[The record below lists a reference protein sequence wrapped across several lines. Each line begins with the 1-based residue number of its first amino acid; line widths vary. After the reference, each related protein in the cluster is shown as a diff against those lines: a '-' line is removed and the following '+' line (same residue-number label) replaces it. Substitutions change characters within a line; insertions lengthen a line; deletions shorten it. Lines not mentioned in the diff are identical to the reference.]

1 MNPNSNN
8 EEIAMGTR
16 SFLLAAALVLSSTA
30 AMAQGYPTKPI
41 KLIVPFPPAGSTDLS
56 ARAVAGKL
64 QERLGQPVV
73 IENKPGAGGNIGG
86 EQAAK
91 AAPDGYTLF
100 VGTVGTNAINASLYS
115 KMPYDHQKDFVPVI
129 LLSKTPNVL
138 VVHPSLPVNSVADVI
153 KLAKSKPGEL
163 TFASSGVG
171 TSIHMSG
178 ELFKSMAGLQMTHV
192 PYKGSGPMLIDIISG
207 QVNMSFDN
215 LSAAIQHIKAGKL
228 KALATTG
235 TTRSPTLPDL
245 PTVQEAGL
253 AGYDSTSWNAIFAP
267 ANTPREVV
275 EKLNR
280 ELNAILTSPETRKFF
295 ADQGA
300 ESGGGTPEQLTA
312 FVRAETVKWSK
323 VVKDSGAKA
332 D

>member
-1 MNPNSNN
+1 MNLSR
-8 EEIAMGTR
+8 IGM
-16 SFLLAAALVLSSTA
+16 LAAPLLCMAALSAS
-30 AMAQGYPTKPI
+30 AQGYPTKPI
-41 KLIVPFPPAGSTDLS
+41 KMIVPFPPAGSTDLS

-91 AAPDGYTLF
+91 SPADGYTLF

-115 KMPYDHQKDFVPVI
+115 KMPFDHQKDFAPVI

-138 VVHPSLPVNSVADVI
+138 VVNPSLPVNSVADVI

-178 ELFKSMAGLQMTHV
+178 ELFKAMAGLQMTHV
-192 PYKGSGPMLIDIISG
+192 PYKGSGPMLIDLISG
-207 QVNMSFDN
+207 QVNMAFDN

-235 TTRSPTLPDL
+235 ATRAPTMPDL

-267 ANTPREVV
+267 AGTPKDVV
-275 EKLNR
+275 DRLNR
-280 ELNAILTSPETRKFF
+280 ELNAILGTPETRKFF

-300 ESGGGTPEQLTA
+300 EAGGGTPDQLAA
-312 FVRAETVKWSK
+312 FVRAETAKWSK

>member
-1 MNPNSNN
+1 MKVSRLGLVAAPL
-8 EEIAMGTR
+8 
-16 SFLLAAALVLSSTA
+16 FCLAALGVH
-30 AMAQGYPTKPI
+30 AQGYPTKPI

-91 AAPDGYTLF
+91 APADGYTLF

-115 KMPYDHQKDFVPVI
+115 KMPFDHLKDFAPVI

-138 VVHPSLPVNSVADVI
+138 VVTPSLPVSSVADVI
-153 KLAKSKPGEL
+153 KLAKAKPGEL

-178 ELFKSMAGLQMTHV
+178 ELFRAMAGVQMTHI
-192 PYKGSGPMLIDIISG
+192 PYKGSGPMLIDLMSG
-207 QVNMSFDN
+207 QVNMAFDN
-215 LSAAIQHIKAGKL
+215 LSAAIQHIKGGKL

-235 TTRSPTLPDL
+235 STRALSLPDL

-253 AGYDSTSWNAIFAP
+253 AGYDSTSWNAIFVP
-267 ANTPREVV
+267 AGTPKEIV
-275 EKLNR
+275 ERLNR
-280 ELNAILTSPETRKFF
+280 ELTAILASPETRKFF

-300 ESGGGTPEQLTA
+300 ESGGGTPEQLGA
-312 FVRAETVKWSK
+312 FERAETAKWAK